1 MAEIHHFT
9 YGWITP
15 MLAYALSVLGSVLGL
30 TCAVHARRA
39 ATSSGRAGWLIMAA
53 FALGGTGIWTMHFMA
68 MLGFGVVGTDIR
80 YDIAET
86 AFSAVVA
93 IVVVGVGLFI
103 VGLAGGTGRPAPWR
117 ILLGGLL
124 AGLGVNAMHYLGMA
138 AMRLNGE
145 VTYDQSLVAASIVI
159 AVVAATVALWLCV
172 TVRSGYAVFGS
183 ALVMGVAVNGM
194 HFTGMAAMSVRSGRD
209 GSLTGAAAST
219 LIVPI
224 VLAVIFVVVG
234 LVYAVLA
241 APTDEDRAAAAFLVE
256 RMAGRPPLPDAGS
269 PGGSLNGSP
278 TGLPGGPVNGST
290 RPTNPASFPSAF
302 QNRRR

>member
-15 MLAYALSVLGSVLGL
+15 VLAYTLSVLGSVLGL
-30 TCAVHARRA
+30 TCAVHARKADSGA
-39 ATSSGRAGWLIMAA
+39 ARAGWLTLAA
-53 FALGGTGIWTMHFMA
+53 FAIGGTGIWTMHFMA

-80 YDIAET
+80 YDVLET

-103 VGLAGGTGRPAPWR
+103 VGMGGSGRPAWWR

-124 AGLGVNAMHYLGMA
+124 AGLGVNAMHYMGMA
-138 AMRLNGE
+138 AMRLNGV
-145 VTYDQSLVAASIVI
+145 VTYDQALVAASIVI
-159 AVVAATVALWLCV
+159 AVVAATVALWLCQ
-172 TVRSGYAVFGS
+172 TVRTGLAVFAA

-194 HFTGMAAMSVRSGRD
+194 HFTGMAAMSVELGTD
-209 GSLTGAAAST
+209 QSLTGATASA

-241 APTDEDRAAAAFLVE
+241 APTEEDKAAAAFLDS
-256 RMAGRPPLPDAGS
+256 RMANRPPIVPEQRPAGEAGS
-269 PGGSLNGSP
+269 LFN
-278 TGLPGGPVNGST
+278 
-290 RPTNPASFPSAF
+290 ASMRSY
-302 QNRRR
+302 QTRRR

>member
-15 MLAYALSVLGSVLGL
+15 VLAYALSVLGSVLGL

-39 ATSSGRAGWLIMAA
+39 DSGAGRAGWLTLAA
-53 FALGGTGIWTMHFMA
+53 FAIGGTGIWTMHFMA

-80 YDIAET
+80 YDVLET
-86 AFSAVVA
+86 AFSALVA

-103 VGLAGGTGRPAPWR
+103 VGMGGTGRPAWWR

-124 AGLGVNAMHYLGMA
+124 AGLGVNAMHYMGMA
-138 AMRLNGE
+138 AMRLNGV
-145 VTYDQSLVAASIVI
+145 VTYDQALVAASIVI
-159 AVVAATVALWLCV
+159 AVVAATVALWLCQ
-172 TVRSGYAVFGS
+172 TVRNGLAVFAA

-194 HFTGMAAMSVRSGRD
+194 HFTGMRAMSVELGAHQSISGA
-209 GSLTGAAAST
+209 TASA

-241 APTDEDRAAAAFLVE
+241 APTEEDRAAAAFLDS
-256 RMAGRPPLPDAGS
+256 RMANRS
-269 PGGSLNGSP
+269 PVVPEQRSAAEASSLFN
-278 TGLPGGPVNGST
+278 
-290 RPTNPASFPSAF
+290 ASMRAY
-302 QNRRR
+302 QTRRR

>member
-15 MLAYALSVLGSVLGL
+15 VLAYALSVLGSVLGL

-39 ATSSGRAGWLIMAA
+39 DSGAGRAGWLTLAA
-53 FALGGTGIWTMHFMA
+53 FAIGGTGIWTMHFMA

-80 YDIAET
+80 YDVLET

-103 VGLAGGTGRPAPWR
+103 VGMGGTGRPAWWR

-124 AGLGVNAMHYLGMA
+124 AGLGVNAMHYMGMA
-138 AMRLNGE
+138 AMRLNGV
-145 VTYDQSLVAASIVI
+145 VTYDQALVAASIVI
-159 AVVAATVALWLCV
+159 AVVAATVALWLCQ
-172 TVRSGYAVFGS
+172 TVRTGLAVFGA

-194 HFTGMAAMSVRSGRD
+194 HFTGMRAMSVELGTNQSIA
-209 GSLTGAAAST
+209 GATASA

-241 APTDEDRAAAAFLVE
+241 APTEEDKAAAAFLDS
-256 RMAGRPPLPDAGS
+256 RMANRPPIVPGQRPAAEAGS
-269 PGGSLNGSP
+269 LFN
-278 TGLPGGPVNGST
+278 
-290 RPTNPASFPSAF
+290 ASMRAY
-302 QNRRR
+302 QTRRR